1 MMIKHQQLKNIINQI
16 KYTTLNIAF
25 KYHIK
30 KIDNLTFKSKYS
42 FLVEFYY
49 DLQKFNNLDPPKEY
63 KNKNKINKCVCCSF

>member
-30 KIDNLTFKSKYS
+30 KIDNLTFKI
-42 FLVEFYY
+42 
-49 DLQKFNNLDPPKEY
+49 
-63 KNKNKINKCVCCSF
+63 KIFILSWVLLWFTKV